1 MQKGLKTRKSQRFV
15 ILVGA
20 LASLS
25 VAIFLVLFALGGDSL
40 SLFLQPSSV
49 KEKQALGELK
59 ANQKFR
65 LGGLVES
72 GSFTRLEDGL
82 TYTFKITDCASTIN
96 VSYKGILPDL
106 FREGQ
111 GVVTEGA
118 LTADNIFIAE
128 TVLAKHDENY
138 APPGTIPVNA
148 EACSHPATEAYSS

>member
-1 MQKGLKTRKSQRFV
+1 MAKGLKTRKSQRL
-15 ILVGA
+15 IIIIGL

-25 VAIFLVLFALGGDSL
+25 VAVFLLLFALGGDSL

-49 KEKQALGELK
+49 KEKQALGELNI
-59 ANQKFR
+59 NQRFR

-72 GSFTRLEDGL
+72 GSFNRMNDGL
-82 TYTFKITDCASTIN
+82 TYVFNVTDCAATIN

-118 LTADNIFIAE
+118 LSKDGLFIAE

-138 APPGTIPVNA
+138 APPGTMPTNTDACTHPENA
-148 EACSHPATEAYSS
+148 GSYN